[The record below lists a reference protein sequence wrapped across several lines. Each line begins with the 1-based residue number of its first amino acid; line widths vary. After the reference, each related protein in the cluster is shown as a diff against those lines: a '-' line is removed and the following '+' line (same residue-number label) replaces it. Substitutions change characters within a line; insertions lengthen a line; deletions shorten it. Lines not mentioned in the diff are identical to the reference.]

1 MPSKMMRQVLK
12 MIDAEAQARTPAV
25 DYELAY
31 QARVAIDRI
40 RFAIRQT
47 EEFAPR
53 TDQMRE
59 VSLQLLD
66 AMDRLQNAE
75 RRFQERFRIRTANA
89 NTQRAESA
97 ELTTA
102 GSTRDGGAATFKP
115 NGHTSPAQT

>member
-1 MPSKMMRQVLK
+1 MPSEMMRQVLQ
-12 MIDAEAQARTPAV
+12 MIDAEVQVRTSGV

-66 AMDRLQNAE
+66 ALDGIQSAE
-75 RRFQERFRIRTANA
+75 RRFQERFRIRAA

-102 GSTRDGGAATFKP
+102 GSSSDGGAATYKT
-115 NGHTSPAQT
+115 NGHTSAAQT